1 MESYLVEEMEKA
13 KFIIAR
19 NSFIFIWQGGH
30 TVNIYGAYSEEE
42 MDVISIGN
50 FATDKTTT
58 RDFIN
63 GVKRYIKN
71 MEWWKNGN
79 RNKLYRT

>member
-50 FATDKTTT
+50 FANDKTTIK
-58 RDFIN
+58 DFIA
-63 GVKRYIKN
+63 GVNRYMKN
-71 MEWWKNGN
+71 WNDKNVQ
-79 RNKLYRT
+79 

>member
-1 MESYLVEEMEKA
+1 MNGYLIEEMEKA
-13 KFIIAR
+13 KLIIAR

-50 FATDKTTT
+50 FANDKTTI

-63 GVKRYIKN
+63 SVQNYVKELKVIR
-71 MEWWKNGN
+71 
-79 RNKLYRT
+79 

>member
-50 FATDKTTT
+50 FATDKTTV

-63 GVKRYIKN
+63 GVNRYIKSR
-71 MEWWKNGN
+71 KA
-79 RNKLYRT
+79 YRM